1 MTLVQDYLNKTTHYK
16 KQYGEK
22 TLVLMQVGAFYEVYG
37 LKETK
42 TGIISGSE
50 IEDFS
55 VSCELAISDKKICV
69 GKRNVLMSGFR
80 DYMLDKYLKK
90 LQSFGYTVVV
100 YSQDEKAA
108 GTTRSLDGIY
118 SPGTYFTSD
127 TVNLTNNIV
136 CIWMHEYKKT
146 MIIGLSCIDIFTGK
160 SVIFEY
166 ETEYKNYSTSYDELE
181 RFVSVYNPVE
191 VIIVHNVEDS
201 YVKNMV
207 QYASFSTESIHIVS
221 LLGEDSKALKA
232 QHCEKQIYQVEM
244 LQRFYN
250 EYDDAYFLTYAIA
263 TQSFCY
269 LLDFV
274 YDHNPNLVYKIAW
287 PTFENHTNRMI
298 LGNHSLKQ
306 LNMIH
311 SDVSQG
317 KVSSVSHFMNRCVTS
332 MGKRLLHTSLVS
344 PTIDEE
350 YLEMEYSM
358 VEYLVGAEEV
368 NGEIRERMKQVKDIE
383 KLTRKLVLK
392 KITPQDLYY
401 LHETIK
407 YIGVLYKYCKKDKTL
422 MGYIEN
428 KQLVGVDKTCREI
441 NAILEA
447 TLNLSKC
454 REISTLD
461 FEDNFIKTGVCA
473 DHDMMVDNCDNAVEL
488 LEQLRIFF
496 HEHVAKYEKKQKTTE
511 YVKIHKTDRM
521 GYSLIATKRR
531 TELLKTRFKTLPSSF
546 KPSFNG
552 AGGKEYELD
561 LEGVSYTKATG
572 SYYTIDSAQIRKA
585 CGDILTTKKIMNDH
599 LGILYRKLLERLL
612 LHVESME
619 SIISFVSLIDVIS
632 CKAYIAKKYNYTR
645 PVLCEAE
652 SSFFK
657 VEGLRHPL
665 IEQILQEEIY
675 ISNNVQLDEEQKGIL
690 LYGTN
695 AVGKSSFI
703 KSIGISIIL
712 AQAGFFVPCKRLA
725 FKPYKHI
732 YTRILGNDNIFKGL
746 STFAVEMLELKNILN
761 GSTKDSL
768 ILGDELCSGTETD
781 SAISIFLAGVEELYQ
796 KEASFIF
803 ATHFH
808 EIVYYE
814 EVLSKERLKLKH
826 MAVAYNKALDM
837 LVYER
842 KLQDGPGES
851 MYGLE
856 VCKSLHLPSLFL
868 ERAHEIRN
876 KYSKQKSVLEYKSS
890 HFNAKKIKGMCERCN
905 TSIGEEVHHLQHQ
918 KVANED
924 GFIELEGG
932 HKNHPG
938 NLMSVCRKCHDE
950 LHKHEGGHIRQKT
963 SIGYQLM
970 EL

>member
-16 KQYGEK
+16 TIYGEK

-37 LKETK
+37 LKEIK

-90 LQSFGYTVVV
+90 LQSFGYTAVV

-127 TVNLTNNIV
+127 TVHLTNNIV
-136 CIWMHEYKKT
+136 CIWMHAYKQK

-191 VIIVHNVEDS
+191 VLVVHNVEDS
-201 YVKNMV
+201 YVKNMI
-207 QYASFSTESIHIVS
+207 QYASFSTDCIHIVS
-221 LLGEDSKALKA
+221 LLGEDSKAIKG
-232 QHCEKQIYQVEM
+232 QHCERQVYQVEI
-244 LQRFYN
+244 LQRFYK
-250 EYDDAYFLTYAIA
+250 EYDDGYFLTYAIA

-274 YDHNPNLVYKIAW
+274 HDHNPNLVYKIAW

-311 SDVSQG
+311 TDVSQG
-317 KVSSVSHFMNRCVTS
+317 KVSSVAHFMNRCVTS

-350 YLEMEYSM
+350 YLEMEYNIGG
-358 VEYLVGAEEV
+358 YLVGAEEV
-368 NGEIRERMKQVKDIE
+368 TGEIRERMKQVKDIE

-407 YIGVLYKYCKKDKTL
+407 CIGALYKYCKKDKTL
-422 MGYIEN
+422 MEYIGN
-428 KQLVGVDKTCREI
+428 KKLVGVDKTCREI

-454 REISTLD
+454 RGISTLE
-461 FEDNFIKTGVCA
+461 FEENFIMKGVCA
-473 DHDMMVDNCDNAVEL
+473 EHDVMVDNCEDAGDC
-488 LEQLRIFF
+488 LEQLRTFF
-496 HEHVAKYEKKQKTTE
+496 HENVAKYEKKQKTTE
-511 YVKIHKTDRM
+511 YVKIHKTDKM

-531 TELLKTRFKTLPSSF
+531 TELLKTRFKTLSS
-546 KPSFNG
+546 SQSIHYG
-552 AGGKEYELD
+552 AKVFDLD
-561 LEGVSYTKATG
+561 LSGLSYIKATG
-572 SYYTIDSAQIRKA
+572 SYYAIDSVQLRKA
-585 CGDILTTKKIMNDH
+585 CGDILTTKKIMNEH

-612 LHVESME
+612 RHVESME

-632 CKAYIAKKYNYTR
+632 CKAYLAKKYNYTR

-652 SSFFK
+652 ASFFK

-665 IEQILQEEIY
+665 IEHILQEEIY
-675 ISNNVQLDEEQKGIL
+675 ISNDVHLGEEQKGIL

-703 KSIGISIIL
+703 KSLGIAIIL
-712 AQAGFFVPCKRLA
+712 AQAGFFVPCKQLV

-732 YTRILGNDNIFKGL
+732 FTRILGNDNIFKGL
-746 STFAVEMLELKNILN
+746 STFAVEMLELKNILTM
-761 GSTKDSL
+761 STKDSL

-796 KEASFIF
+796 KNASFIF

-814 EVLSKERLKLKH
+814 EVITKERLKLKH

-856 VCKSLHLPSLFL
+856 VCKSLHLPTLFL

-876 KYSKQKSVLEYKSS
+876 KYTRQKSVLEYKTS

-905 TSIGEEVHHLQHQ
+905 TRIGEEVHHLQHQ

-924 GFIELEGG
+924 GFIELEGI

-938 NLMSVCRKCHDE
+938 NLMSVCRKCHDA
-950 LHKHEGGHIRQKT
+950 LHKHERGHIRQKT
-963 SIGYQLM
+963 SKGY
-970 EL
+970 ELAEL

>member
-16 KQYGEK
+16 TIYGEK

-37 LKETK
+37 LKEIK

-90 LQSFGYTVVV
+90 LQSFGYTAVV

-127 TVNLTNNIV
+127 TVHLTNNIV
-136 CIWMHEYKKT
+136 CIWMHAYKQK

-191 VIIVHNVEDS
+191 VLVVHNVEDS
-201 YVKNMV
+201 YVKNMI
-207 QYASFSTESIHIVS
+207 QYASFSTDCIHIVS
-221 LLGEDSKALKA
+221 LLGEDSKAIKG
-232 QHCEKQIYQVEM
+232 QHCERQVYQVEI
-244 LQRFYN
+244 LQRFYK
-250 EYDDAYFLTYAIA
+250 EYDDGYFLTYAIA

-274 YDHNPNLVYKIAW
+274 HDHNPNLVYKIAW

-311 SDVSQG
+311 TDVSQG
-317 KVSSVSHFMNRCVTS
+317 KVSSVAHFMNRCVTS

-350 YLEMEYSM
+350 YLEMEYNIGG
-358 VEYLVGAEEV
+358 YLVGAEEV
-368 NGEIRERMKQVKDIE
+368 TGEIRERMKQVKDIE

-407 YIGVLYKYCKKDKTL
+407 CIGALYKYCKKDKTL
-422 MGYIEN
+422 MEYIGN
-428 KQLVGVDKTCREI
+428 KKLVGVDKTCREI

-454 REISTLD
+454 RGISTLE
-461 FEDNFIKTGVCA
+461 FEENFIMKGVCA
-473 DHDMMVDNCDNAVEL
+473 EHDVMVDNCEDAGDC
-488 LEQLRIFF
+488 LEQLRTFF
-496 HEHVAKYEKKQKTTE
+496 HENVAKYEKKQKTTE
-511 YVKIHKTDRM
+511 YVKIHKTDKM

-531 TELLKTRFKTLPSSF
+531 TELLKTRFKTLSS
-546 KPSFNG
+546 SQSIHYG
-552 AGGKEYELD
+552 AKVFDLD
-561 LEGVSYTKATG
+561 LSGLSYIKATG
-572 SYYTIDSAQIRKA
+572 SYYAIDSVQLRKA
-585 CGDILTTKKIMNDH
+585 CGDILTTKKIMNEH

-612 LHVESME
+612 RHVESME

-632 CKAYIAKKYNYTR
+632 CKAYLAKKYNYTR

-652 SSFFK
+652 ASFFK

-665 IEQILQEEIY
+665 IEHILQEEIY
-675 ISNNVQLDEEQKGIL
+675 ISNDVHLGEEQKGIL

-703 KSIGISIIL
+703 KSLGIAIIL
-712 AQAGFFVPCKRLA
+712 AQAGFFVPCKQLV

-732 YTRILGNDNIFKGL
+732 FTRILGNDNIFKGL
-746 STFAVEMLELKNILN
+746 STFAVEMLELKNILTM
-761 GSTKDSL
+761 STKDSL

-796 KEASFIF
+796 KNASFIF

-814 EVLSKERLKLKH
+814 EVITKERLKLKH

-856 VCKSLHLPSLFL
+856 VCKSLHLPTLFL

-876 KYSKQKSVLEYKSS
+876 KYTRQKSVLEYKTS

-905 TSIGEEVHHLQHQ
+905 ACIGEEVHHLQHQ

-924 GFIELEGG
+924 GFIELEGI

-938 NLMSVCRKCHDE
+938 NLMSVCRKCHDA
-950 LHKHEGGHIRQKT
+950 LHKHERGHIRQKT
-963 SIGYQLM
+963 SKGY
-970 EL
+970 ELAEL